1 MDGEQINDSAVIMRE
16 METRMKKAGLRGRGA
31 RPRPGSAA
39 AKKEDEWF
47 AWVDSRFV
55 HVVTPNIYRTWEEA
69 QRSFDYITERGNFN
83 WFTRQAIALSG
94 AASMYVISHRYD
106 APTRPPRVS
115 ISSLISSRE
124 ANHDHPF
131 VHVSDSSCILLTD
144 QIVRR
149 RSRAV

>member
-106 APTRPPRVS
+106 APAHRANVS
-115 ISSLISSRE
+115 PLLSLHAKRITTTSSSTS
-124 ANHDHPF
+124 A
-131 VHVSDSSCILLTD
+131 IL
-144 QIVRR
+144 
-149 RSRAV
+149 RAFF